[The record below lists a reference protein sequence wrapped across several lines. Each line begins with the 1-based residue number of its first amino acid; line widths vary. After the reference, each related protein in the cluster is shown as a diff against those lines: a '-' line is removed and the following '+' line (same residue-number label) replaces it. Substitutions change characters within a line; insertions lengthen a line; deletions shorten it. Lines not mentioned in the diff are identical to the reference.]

1 MLWLYKT
8 GVFVSKIDLGFTGIS
23 DAEYLTNRKVKRAE
37 TCYVI
42 RKFCV
47 KIYSHMTRIGIKI
60 ADVMRQINLS

>member
-37 TCYVI
+37 IVSIETEKTSDYDCFEYHQ
-42 RKFCV
+42 C
-47 KIYSHMTRIGIKI
+47 
-60 ADVMRQINLS
+60 